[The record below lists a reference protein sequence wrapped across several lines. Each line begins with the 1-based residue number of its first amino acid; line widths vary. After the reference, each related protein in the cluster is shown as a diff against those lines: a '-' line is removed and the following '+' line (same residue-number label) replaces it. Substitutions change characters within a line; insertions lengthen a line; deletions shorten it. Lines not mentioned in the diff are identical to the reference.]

1 MARQLGRSVE
11 RRDQTQFAKGYQEGM
26 SDIYRQLEQGGEEA
40 VREWLKNNYKDYSF
54 AEAFGPRP
62 Y

>member
-1 MARQLGRSVE
+1 MNTRDGRNY
-11 RRDQTQFAKGYQEGM
+11 AKGYQEGM
-26 SDIYRQLEQGGEEA
+26 TDIYRELEQGGEEA